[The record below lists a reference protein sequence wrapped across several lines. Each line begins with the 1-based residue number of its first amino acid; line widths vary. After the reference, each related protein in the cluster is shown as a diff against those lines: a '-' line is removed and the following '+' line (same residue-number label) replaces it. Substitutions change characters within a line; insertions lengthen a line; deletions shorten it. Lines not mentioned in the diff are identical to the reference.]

1 MSNVKNN
8 DQKDLSKL
16 SYEELEKLA
25 NDIIDKLQDPNIS
38 LENVTQL
45 YLDGQE
51 VANTMEK
58 RLNESLKKV
67 KDIIK
72 DDWFWLPQVEGIR
85 H

>member
-72 DDWFWLPQVEGIR
+72 DD
-85 H
+85 